1 MLKRIASLHKVL
13 LPGLLFTAFQAHSFS
28 FYNDLKDHSYH
39 VDIDGRSDFSQTV
52 NPANA
57 KSCHWSNTDC
67 NPGGDRFGL
76 LTANIKISHL
86 DFHCKINFQAGG
98 SVRVRYNNGYLQCQS
113 YDTYGATRDVNPVQ
127 VSNNQRSVRFLATAD
142 PQYDNGNAG
151 RNQVA
156 NTTLSVMANMIKSS
170 DNIRGLMVA
179 GDLTQNSRKDE
190 REFFENATWRIRD
203 YLYEGMGNHDDEN
216 PTWYQRL
223 ACPLLS
229 SCVSPGDIMNSINHQ
244 RNVLLQKEQHDGGL
258 YSWDWQDVH
267 VVQLGTFIAN
277 EPRPNTSSDKFDHIS
292 PYNSLNFLKNDL
304 RDQVGKSGRP
314 VILMS
319 HYGFDGFSNGWW
331 TAEQRR
337 KMWDAID
344 GYNVVAIFSGHS
356 HRHPTSQWHFT
367 AHRPAGTN
375 KGPASILNVVA
386 GAALFKAFVDVD
398 INGNTMTVKRMT
410 FDSNNTPYSVGSTQ
424 LNIASG
430 YQASEHSMQYQNKD
444 NNRCLQRN
452 GNQVSVSDCNGSDK
466 WSFEKGTERLRHI
479 ESNQCL
485 SISGG
490 NRLVTIVNC
499 NTANNQRWYWS
510 GDQIKNR
517 SNNQCLDLFRNEGKA
532 GVWSCHSGNNQK
544 WRRKLR

>member
-1 MLKRIASLHKVL
+1 MTLKKTLL
-13 LPGLLFTAFQAHSFS
+13 LPALLAAAFNAHSFS
-28 FYNDLKDHSYH
+28 FYNDLKDQSYY
-39 VDIDGRSDFSQTV
+39 VDIDGSSDFKQTV
-52 NPANA
+52 NPGNA

-67 NPGGDRFGL
+67 NPGGDRYQV
-76 LTANIKISHL
+76 LTANIKIDSL
-86 DFHCKINFQAGG
+86 DFRCKVNFQAGG
-98 SVRVRYNNGYLQCQS
+98 HVRVRYSEGYLQCHGYNVNGS
-113 YDTYGATRDVNPVQ
+113 SREVNPVQ
-127 VSNNQRSVRFLATAD
+127 VSNNQRNVRFLATAD
-142 PQYDNGNAG
+142 PQYDNGNHP

-156 NTTLSVMANMIKSS
+156 NTTLSVMADMIKSAS
-170 DNIRGLMVA
+170 DIRGLMIA

-203 YLYEGMGNHDDEN
+203 YLYEGMGNHDDED

-229 SCVSPGDIMNSINHQ
+229 SCVSPGDIMDSINHQ
-244 RNVLLQKEQHDGGL
+244 RNNLLQKEQRDGGL

-277 EPRPNTSSDKFDHIS
+277 EPRPNTSSDKFEHIS

-304 RDQVGKSGRP
+304 REHVGNSGRP

-331 TAEQRR
+331 TAGQRL
-337 KMWDAID
+337 KMWEAID

-356 HRHPTSQWHFT
+356 HRYPTSQWHFT
-367 AHRPAGTN
+367 VPRPSGTN

-398 INGNTMTVKRMT
+398 IDGDNMTIKRMT
-410 FDSNNTPYSVGSTQ
+410 FNSSNQPYSVGSTT

-430 YQASEHSMQYQNKD
+430 YQASEALMQYQNKD
-444 NNRCLQRN
+444 NNRCIHRS
-452 GNQVSVSDCNGSDK
+452 GNQVAVSDCANADK
-466 WSFEKGTERLRHI
+466 WLHEEGSERIRHI
-479 ESNQCL
+479 ESGLCL
-485 SISGG
+485 YTSGG
-490 NRLVTIVNC
+490 NRLTGMTNC
-499 NTANNQRWYWS
+499 SNATNQKWYWS
-510 GDQIKNR
+510 GEQIKNR
-517 SNNQCLDLFRNEGKA
+517 QFNQCLDLFRNEGKA
-532 GVWSCHSGNNQK
+532 GVWGCHGNNNQK